1 MYKLKWWHD
10 DTFKWNENI
19 SSGNMNFT
27 VIYSTNDSSGHATST
42 ISQFDLIFFLIPKGL
57 LCLCQIK
64 TLEVIME
71 YKHEDKMIILHQITF
86 IWQTRL
92 SNLEWSID
100 CFVPKMYITQDQNKW
115 NNCISDFC
123 RKELQH
129 KVQETGPD
137 TEHVCVLWVNMGIQA
152 VQISGEISEWLQMN
166 VIYYDIFK

>member
-100 CFVPKMYITQDQNKW
+100 CFVPKMYIIHHRTRTNETNTFLIFAEK
-115 NNCISDFC
+115 NCNTKFRRLGQTLSMCVCCEWIWEYRQF
-123 RKELQH
+123 RF
-129 KVQETGPD
+129 QE
-137 TEHVCVLWVNMGIQA
+137 
-152 VQISGEISEWLQMN
+152 
-166 VIYYDIFK
+166 K